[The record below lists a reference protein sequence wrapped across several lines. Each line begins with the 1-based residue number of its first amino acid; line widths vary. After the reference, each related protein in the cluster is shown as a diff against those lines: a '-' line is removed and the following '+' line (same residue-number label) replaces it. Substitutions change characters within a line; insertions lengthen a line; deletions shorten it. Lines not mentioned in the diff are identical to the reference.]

1 MLKLVF
7 NNKIYRILDYDLSLQ
22 NPSTKSTVE
31 SFGGFTTVYTV
42 YGDSKE
48 SYTIKIS
55 FRDRATLN
63 SFKNDLFAPD
73 IKSFTMQE
81 YNDDAKLFETVGEYT
96 FTGNYTEKIVSDPVR
111 KFKREISFSFK
122 RII

>member
-1 MLKLVF
+1 MLKLKF
-7 NNKIYRILDYDLSLQ
+7 NTKIYKINDYDLSFK
-22 NPSTKSTVE
+22 NPSTKSIVE

-48 SYTIKIS
+48 TYTIKIIL
-55 FRDRATLN
+55 RDKATLD
-63 SFKNDLFAPD
+63 SLKNDLFAPD
-73 IKSFTMQE
+73 IKSFTMFE
-81 YNDDAKLFETVGEYT
+81 YNNGTKLFETVGEYT
-96 FTGNYTEKIVSDPVR
+96 FTGDYSEKIVSDPVR